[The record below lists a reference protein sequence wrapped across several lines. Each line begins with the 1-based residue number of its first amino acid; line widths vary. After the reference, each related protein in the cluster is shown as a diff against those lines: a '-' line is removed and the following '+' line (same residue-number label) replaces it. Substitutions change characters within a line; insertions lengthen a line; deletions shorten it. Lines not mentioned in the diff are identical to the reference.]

1 MARIDPSKL
10 NLEEKVVQINRV
22 AKVVQGGRRFSF
34 SAVVVVGDG
43 NGIVGAGL
51 GKAGEVPE
59 AIRKGVED
67 AKKHLIKVPLVGS
80 TIPHEVHRHFG
91 ASRVMLK
98 PASAGT
104 GVIAGGSVRSVVEA
118 AGIRDLLS
126 KAQGSTNP
134 INVVRATIEC
144 LAALRSADVI
154 AALRG
159 RTAEELL
166 GKRGAEA
173 AREPHEI
180 PERREPMTDGRWT
193 WPLGEP
199 SCRHDRPDADGD
211 LDALHDRPQG
221 RRARHDPGA
230 RPASAQPDRRG
241 RRHSGHARHA
251 APRRVP
257 HRRRGAGRRK
267 GRGDEVKLHDL
278 HPTPGSR
285 TPSRRVGRGH
295 GSGRGKTAGRG
306 TKGQKS
312 RAGGSLPAWFE
323 GGQTPLHIRTPSS
336 TASATAAASR
346 TRRSTSGA

>member
-67 AKKHLIKVPLVGS
+67 AKKRLIKVPLVGS

-104 GVIAGGSVRSVVEA
+104 GVIAGGSVRAVVEA

-173 AREPHEI
+173 AREPHVI
-180 PERREPMTDGRWT
+180 PERREQMPTG
-193 WPLGEP
+193 G
-199 SCRHDRPDADGD
+199 G
-211 LDALHDRPQG
+211 
-221 RRARHDPGA
+221 
-230 RPASAQPDRRG
+230 RG
-241 RRHSGHARHA
+241 R
-251 APRRVP
+251 
-257 HRRRGAGRRK
+257 
-267 GRGDEVKLHDL
+267 
-278 HPTPGSR
+278 
-285 TPSRRVGRGH
+285 
-295 GSGRGKTAGRG
+295 
-306 TKGQKS
+306 
-312 RAGGSLPAWFE
+312 
-323 GGQTPLHIRTPSS
+323 
-336 TASATAAASR
+336 
-346 TRRSTSGA
+346 